1 MKMIK
6 NLFTAALLCM
16 TIGLYAQSGD
26 KPIWIGAGYSYPIYA
41 ELLPEN
47 VEYKAHLTRLYASY
61 APFYHNF
68 WRRLSF
74 YAEPQFAQVRLTT
87 PDGEISES
95 NETDAGLNLGVRFDW
110 LTLEKIWGY
119 VFIGAGPHYMST
131 ETALQ
136 ADGFIFSDNIG
147 AGFFIPIPNTKLDIG
162 IEGRFRHMSNA
173 GLDRPN
179 GGVDNVFLGIGVFY
193 KPNWNSG
200 CHCPKF

>member
-1 MKMIK
+1 M
-6 NLFTAALLCM
+6 
-16 TIGLYAQSGD
+16 SRGD
-26 KPIWIGAGYSYPIYA
+26 KPIWIGAGYSYPVYS
-41 ELLPEN
+41 ELLPET
-47 VEYKAHLTRLYASY
+47 VEYRANLVRLYGSY

-74 YAEPQFAQVRLTT
+74 YAEPQFAQVNLRPQDERELQTSRI
-87 PDGEISES
+87 DV
-95 NETDAGLNLGVRFDW
+95 GLNVGIRFDW
-110 LTLEKIWGY
+110 LTLEKVWGY
-119 VFIGAGPHYMST
+119 VFIGAGPHYMNT

-147 AGFFIPIPNTKLDIG
+147 LGFFIPIPETKLDIG

-179 GGVDNVFLGIGVFY
+179 GGIDNAFVGIGLFY
-193 KPNWNSG
+193 KPNWHSG